1 MVKYCKGTCKELEI
15 KNHKKIYYLGLKRC
29 SICEVFFKTNEKFC
43 SCCGHP
49 CATIQDNQGNQKEL
63 QELLKDY

>member
-1 MVKYCKGTCKELEI
+1 M
-15 KNHKKIYYLGLKRC
+15 KNF
-29 SICEVFFKTNEKFC
+29 VVVVV
-43 SCCGHP
+43 HP

>member
-43 SCCGHP
+43 SCCGTSLRNNP
-49 CATIQDNQGNQKEL
+49 RQSRKPKRVTRIT
-63 QELLKDY
+63 